1 MLCFVGQSITFACV
15 CPLVIPGGIA
25 GGIEI
30 CITFPTEYVKTQ
42 LQLDE
47 KANPPKYKGIG
58 QFMRSPRGFTLSLS
72 LWIANRVAVNQ
83 PSSLETMLCFEND
96 YYFLSGAPVYTE
108 LFQILS
114 QRKRLLEVLLSYSA
128 VLSVS
133 SANLSKPFCL
143 HSFHKAL

>member
-1 MLCFVGQSITFACV
+1 MCV
-15 CPLVIPGGIA
+15 CLLVLPGGIA

-58 QFMRSPRGFTLSLS
+58 ELMWSPSGFTLSLS
-72 LWIANRVAVNQ
+72 LCIANIVAINQ
-83 PSSLETMLCFEND
+83 WSLLETMLCFEND

-108 LFQILS
+108 LLQIFKK
-114 QRKRLLEVLLSYSA
+114 RNRLLGVLLSYST

-133 SANLSKPFCL
+133 STNLSKPLCL
-143 HSFHKAL
+143 RNIHKGL